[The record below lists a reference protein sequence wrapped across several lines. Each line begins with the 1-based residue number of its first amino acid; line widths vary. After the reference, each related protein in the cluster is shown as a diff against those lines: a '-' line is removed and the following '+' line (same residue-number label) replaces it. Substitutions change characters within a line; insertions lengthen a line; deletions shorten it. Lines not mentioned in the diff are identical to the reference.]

1 MTTITVI
8 DYPAPG
14 TPEWHETMTAS
25 KVPSLMRN
33 AQTGEYLGL
42 GYRSA
47 RALYLKE
54 QMDTTPELEE
64 LFTRG
69 HAIEPYAL
77 NLWLNANPGWK
88 LSTPHETAMGMWSHE
103 IAFTN
108 KELPFKNQAT
118 LDGLARRVNPETGD
132 AEEMILEVKAPVRAT
147 APTGGWTI
155 QVQAQMLFAGVDQA
169 TIIIVPKFGDVSMH
183 LIKADKAMQEWI
195 TSDIQAFLA
204 LTEPPEET
212 DLDTVQETIKA
223 LNPTFRPKSTVEIGE
238 LGTRWVEALKA
249 EQAASDAL
257 KAIETE
263 IMEATGDNAQ
273 ATLNGEV
280 IMKRGKGRFSKARFA
295 DKAVLNNPAYQKM
308 ATRLDE
314 KKLEADYPEMY
325 REAVGTAY
333 TFQRKNWL

>member
-1 MTTITVI
+1 MPTFPVMFP
-8 DYPAPG
+8 PAPG
-14 TPEWHETMTAS
+14 TDEWNEIITAS

-33 AQTGEYLGL
+33 AETGEYLGL

-47 RALYLKE
+47 RQLFLKE
-54 QMDTTPELEE
+54 KMDITPELNE

-69 HAIEPYAL
+69 HAIEPYAI
-77 NLWLNANPGWK
+77 NLWLSQNPGWK
-88 LSTPHETAMGMWSHE
+88 VSACNETELGMWSHE
-103 IAFTN
+103 VAYAN

-118 LDGLARRVNPETGD
+118 LDGLARRINDGGD
-132 AEEMILEVKAPVRAT
+132 EEYMILEVKAPVRAT

-223 LNPTFRPKSTVEIGE
+223 LNPTFKPKSTVEIGE
-238 LGTRWVEALKA
+238 LGARWVEALKA
-249 EQAASDAL
+249 EQDAADAL

-314 KKLEADYPEMY
+314 KKLEEDYPEMY
-325 REAVGTAY
+325 RAAVGTAY